1 MTDGA
6 EKFTHDTEKQA
17 TPLGSSPDGLEPKPH
32 WPNPGP
38 VTDSPSPALG
48 PMGFEQSVR
57 LLEFDQVRQQL
68 AEFTRTVIGREQA
81 LSLTPSIDLLE
92 VATGQQETTEARQ
105 YLDHG
110 GGLEFGPGLDFR
122 GYINRGLLGGFLRG
136 EELHAVRGLAEA
148 VRHNRSSLS
157 RHEELPLLAGV
168 ADNLPDLSGLAR
180 AISSAISP
188 AGEVLDHA
196 SPALRQ
202 LREESKAVH
211 ERLNRVME
219 RNLRRLQRQELIQE
233 PIITQRNGR
242 LVLLIRAE
250 MRYRV
255 PGIVHDVSD
264 SGATVFVEPMPAID
278 LGNRWRETRLAEERE
293 EERILRHL
301 SSLVGK
307 SGEDLLLALDLMA
320 RLDLDVAKGRYSAAT
335 SSIAPSVFDPSV
347 VDPSTN
353 ASPEDEGQPSSS
365 PGSLPA
371 SLKLSGARHPLLTGS
386 VVPISLELGGSQSV
400 MLITGPNAGGKTV
413 TLKTVGLL
421 ALMAQSGLHV
431 PVDEARFPIF
441 DGVYADIG
449 DQQSIEQS
457 LSTFSSHIRNLLR
470 IMESATGDSL
480 VLVDELGTST
490 DPEEG
495 AALAKAI
502 LGHFW
507 RKGALMVATTH
518 HRGVANY
525 VQEQPGMVN
534 ASVDLHPETLDP
546 TYRVTLGLPGR
557 SYALTI
563 AARLGVPQDVL
574 DEARQALSPEEQATE
589 GLLKELQ
596 EERGLVEALRREA
609 EAALSQA
616 RENQAEM
623 ESRLASVEMSKI
635 EMVEQA
641 RLDLQER
648 IGGMLSRLQQAER
661 VMERP
666 TGQPGP
672 GDISRPSLPSLI
684 DDVGQIQSELR
695 SQLAAD
701 RRAVNAPSWQPIP
714 VYRASWHEEL
724 KVGDRV
730 YIRGIDRPVEV
741 IAPPN
746 QESQVEV
753 LLGSIRATI
762 PVYQLDRPAGGP
774 RPSSEPRVV
783 ISRTNRRSTSPEIDL
798 RGQRV
803 DEAVENVEGW
813 LNDAALD
820 GMSPVR
826 IIHGKGT
833 GALRRAVREL
843 LDGHPLVESAASGE
857 GPGGDGVTVVEL
869 K

>member
-1 MTDGA
+1 MTDGL
-6 EKFTHDTEKQA
+6 EEFTHDTEHQA
-17 TPLGSSPDGLEPKPH
+17 IPLVAAPDGPEPESP
-32 WPNPGP
+32 WSNPGP
-38 VTDSPSPALG
+38 VSDSRSPAPG
-48 PMGFEQSVR
+48 PRGFEQSVR

-105 YLDHG
+105 FLDHG
-110 GGLEFGPGLDFR
+110 GGLELGPGIDFR

-168 ADNLPDLSGLAR
+168 ADSLPDLSALVR
-180 AISSAISP
+180 AISSSISP
-188 AGEVLDHA
+188 AGEVLGHA

-211 ERLNRVME
+211 ERLNSVME

-264 SGATVFVEPMPAID
+264 SGATVVVEPMPAID

-293 EERILRHL
+293 EERILRYL
-301 SSLVGK
+301 SSLVGE

-320 RLDLDVAKGRYSAAT
+320 RLDLDMAKGRYSTAT
-335 SSIAPSVFDPSV
+335 RSIAPSVFDPSA
-347 VDPSTN
+347 N
-353 ASPEDEGQPSSS
+353 APPEHEGQPSST
-365 PGSLPA
+365 PARLPA
-371 SLKLSGARHPLLTGS
+371 TLRVSGARHPLLTGP
-386 VVPISLELGGSQSV
+386 VVPISLELGGNQSV

-457 LSTFSSHIRNLLR
+457 LSAFSSHIRNLLR
-470 IMESATGDSL
+470 IMESATGESL

-507 RKGALMVATTH
+507 RSGALMVATTH

-616 RENQAEM
+616 RENQAET

-641 RLDLQER
+641 RQDLQER

-672 GDISRPSLPSLI
+672 GDISRPSLI
-684 DDVGQIQSELR
+684 DDVGQPQSDLR

-701 RRAVNAPSWQPIP
+701 RRAVHAPSWHPIP
-714 VYRASWHEEL
+714 VYRTSWHEGI

-774 RPSSEPRVV
+774 QPSAEPRVV
-783 ISRTNRRSTSPEIDL
+783 ISRPNRRSTSPEIDL

-813 LNDAALD
+813 LNDAALAS
-820 GMSPVR
+820 MSPVR

-833 GALRRAVREL
+833 GALRRAVREFL
-843 LDGHPLVESAASGE
+843 EGHPLVESAASGE

>member
-1 MTDGA
+1 
-6 EKFTHDTEKQA
+6 
-17 TPLGSSPDGLEPKPH
+17 
-32 WPNPGP
+32 
-38 VTDSPSPALG
+38 
-48 PMGFEQSVR
+48 MGFEQSVR

-211 ERLNRVME
+211 ERLNSVME

-293 EERILRHL
+293 EERILRYL
-301 SSLVGK
+301 SSLVGE

-320 RLDLDVAKGRYSAAT
+320 RLDLDVAKGHYSAAT
-335 SSIAPSVFDPSV
+335 RSIAPSVFDPSA
-347 VDPSTN
+347 D
-353 ASPEDEGQPSSS
+353 ASPDHEGQPSSS
-365 PGSLPA
+365 PAGLPA

-386 VVPISLELGGSQSV
+386 VVPIGLELGGSQSV

-470 IMESATGDSL
+470 IMEFATGDSL

-507 RKGALMVATTH
+507 RSGALMVATTH

-546 TYRVTLGLPGR
+546 TYQVTLGLPGR

-563 AARLGVPQDVL
+563 AARLGVPQDVM

-596 EERGLVEALRREA
+596 EERRLVEALRREA

-616 RENQAEM
+616 RENQAKT

-641 RLDLQER
+641 RQDLQER

-672 GDISRPSLPSLI
+672 GDISRPSLI
-684 DDVGQIQSELR
+684 DDVGRIQSALR

-714 VYRASWHEEL
+714 VYRTSWHEEL

-762 PVYQLDRPAGGP
+762 PVYQLDRLAGGP
-774 RPSSEPRVV
+774 QPSAEPRVV
-783 ISRTNRRSTSPEIDL
+783 ISRPNRRSTSPEIDL